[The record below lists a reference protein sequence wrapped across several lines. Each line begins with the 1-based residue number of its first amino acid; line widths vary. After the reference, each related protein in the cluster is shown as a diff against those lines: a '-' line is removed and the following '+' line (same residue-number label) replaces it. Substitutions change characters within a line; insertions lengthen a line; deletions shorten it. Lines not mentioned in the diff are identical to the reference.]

1 MASEFATDQ
10 AGLYSKLGV
19 LPSATLEEIVDSYKK
34 EVTLFEE
41 AAKLSRK
48 DIRFKEADCRYRE
61 VSKAFTILSD
71 ASYRQRYDNS
81 QTVPDLP
88 KVTRNMLKTPKDYLV
103 KYNEQSITI
112 FLPQNL
118 ARIWLESCEDYHGTK
133 ATNGGKNGHHIK
145 FPFVDAKTKE
155 EHGSVSI
162 KVYETTQKLLIQGSA
177 YLLWFSNVFHE
188 LRTKI
193 SGSKASPPPVPV
205 SARST
210 DVLIVSTDVSDSR
223 SLCQTCDQPLTD
235 DNCLT
240 CTTTPKSVYDENC
253 NVTRDQEDVLNTSIQ
268 VSPVDVS
275 VIQENV
281 TKLEAQNHHNKEQP
295 LDVLILGDSNT
306 KAIKPEILYPDKSA
320 KSDVTFN
327 LTEAEGYI
335 QNSALPAPKV
345 ILFHIGTND
354 VRDAR
359 DAATVTEGFRRLVH
373 VAHDK
378 YPSTNLV
385 FSPILPR
392 DDSHL
397 MDIGDDI
404 NSFLKVVA
412 DETSYVH
419 ITDNSN
425 LSSSGT
431 IKKSL
436 FVSDGYHLNRY
447 GTRVLAANFKRAL
460 NPLIGL
466 GEYKGRRSQL
476 ASNQPSPIRSYRD
489 VVIGAPTS
497 KQRQSPSRPPTRHQ
511 PMRNQTSPTSRP
523 ARRPSGPLMGSRSST
538 QGQGRTVPFPENGP
552 ANNTLNS
559 STQQS
564 SVRKEHP
571 SSVPTRPNIPNQP
584 CHAPPKM
591 SPLSWPWHPSIM
603 WPPMFRMW

>member
-1 MASEFATDQ
+1 ME
-10 AGLYSKLGV
+10 
-19 LPSATLEEIVDSYKK
+19 
-34 EVTLFEE
+34 
-41 AAKLSRK
+41 
-48 DIRFKEADCRYRE
+48 
-61 VSKAFTILSD
+61 
-71 ASYRQRYDNS
+71 
-81 QTVPDLP
+81 
-88 KVTRNMLKTPKDYLV
+88 
-103 KYNEQSITI
+103 
-112 FLPQNL
+112 
-118 ARIWLESCEDYHGTK
+118 
-133 ATNGGKNGHHIK
+133 
-145 FPFVDAKTKE
+145 
-155 EHGSVSI
+155 
-162 KVYETTQKLLIQGSA
+162 
-177 YLLWFSNVFHE
+177 
-188 LRTKI
+188 
-193 SGSKASPPPVPV
+193 
-205 SARST
+205 
-210 DVLIVSTDVSDSR
+210 
-223 SLCQTCDQPLTD
+223 
-235 DNCLT
+235 
-240 CTTTPKSVYDENC
+240 
-253 NVTRDQEDVLNTSIQ
+253 NTSR
-268 VSPVDVS
+268 
-275 VIQENV
+275 
-281 TKLEAQNHHNKEQP
+281 LETAAQNHHNKEQP

-392 DDSHL
+392 DDPHL

-436 FVSDGYHLNRY
+436 FASDGYHLNRY

-511 PMRNQTSPTSRP
+511 PMRNQTSPTSSP
-523 ARRPSGPLMGSRSST
+523 ARRPSGPPTGSRSST
-538 QGQGRTVPFPENGP
+538 QGQGRTAPFPENGP

-571 SSVPTRPNIPNQP
+571 FSVPSLNVGPWSRHPPPGPWSLSPPTGPWGPPVPHPPAAPLGTSSSPAQHP
-584 CHAPPKM
+584 EPAPPRTAEVVVLKFFLK
-591 SPLSWPWHPSIM
+591 PAW
-603 WPPMFRMW
+603 